1 MESKRHADAQVTF
14 ISLLLSALFG
24 WIAFAVDI
32 ALAII
37 ARNRLRRAYDI
48 GGSLGN
54 GIWLALGGAVRI
66 YPAKPSQRHGS
77 GGRKCKLITIDRA
90 NSGDLRGRVR
100 HLWPVL
106 ELEQAREGQLLIG
119 DYTFATSATLLVW
132 LNDI

>member
-1 MESKRHADAQVTF
+1 LNDADAQVTF

-66 YPAKPSQRHGS
+66 YSAELFS
-77 GGRKCKLITIDRA
+77 GMEMKDGTVI
-90 NSGDLRGRVR
+90 
-100 HLWPVL
+100 
-106 ELEQAREGQLLIG
+106 
-119 DYTFATSATLLVW
+119 
-132 LNDI
+132 